1 MNVQYV
7 REALIYNKKTG
18 ILIWNTRPRSHFDS
32 DRAHNILNG
41 KLAGTEAGTTVNHR
55 GKDYKSLGLDGKRH
69 QAHRIIYLLM
79 TGSWPTE
86 DIDHIDGNGL
96 NNSWCNLR
104 EVSHQENQKN
114 MKLPAHNTSGTIGV
128 YWNKRSMRWLAS
140 IGISG
145 KQKYIGV
152 FSDYDQAVVAR
163 KQAEIDNGFHIN
175 HGQDR
180 PL

>member
-1 MNVQYV
+1 MNIQYV
-7 REALIYNKKTG
+7 REALTYNKLTG

-32 DRAHNILNG
+32 DRTRNILNG
-41 KLAGTEAGTTVNHR
+41 KLAGTEAGTIVNHK
-55 GKDYKSLGLDGKRH
+55 GKNYKSLGLNGKSY
-69 QAHRIIYLLM
+69 QVHRIIYLLM
-79 TGSWPTE
+79 TGSFPKA

-96 NNSWCNLR
+96 NNLWANLR

-128 YWNKRSMRWLAS
+128 YWNKRSKRWLAC
-140 IGISG
+140 IGVAG
-145 KQKYIGV
+145 KQKYIGM
-152 FSDYDQAVVAR
+152 FLDYDLAVVAR

-175 HGQDR
+175 HGQNR